1 MEGGG
6 TAVKQPMIVWE
17 LAWPSPRATW
27 LGEDD
32 LEFRLGKNETLK
44 RNSTEHGGGTIR

>member
-6 TAVKQPMIVWE
+6 TAVKQPMIVSE